1 MPNWKPGRKGWAY
14 YNTGTF
20 GSPVW
25 APIKGIR
32 DLTRTGGTVS
42 IDVATR
48 ETDAVATGVVG
59 RDRGLSFQLLRQTS
73 QASYLAIENAYDTDD
88 ATLDVLSLDGP
99 VATTG
104 SRGVRAIMQVT
115 KFDEPEPLVEKMT
128 VDVEMKPTQSDDLPS
143 PVRWVS

>member
-1 MPNWKPGRKGWAY
+1 MPSWKPGRKGWCY

-25 APIKGIR
+25 TPVKRIR

-59 RDRGLSFQLLRQTS
+59 RDRGLSFQLVRDTS
-73 QASYLAIENAYDTDD
+73 QASYLALENAYDTEG
-88 ATLDVLSLDGP
+88 TLDVLSLDGP

-128 VDVEMKPTQSDDLPS
+128 SDVELKPTISDDLPS